1 VAMMLDRCS
10 FVAIRSISLST
21 VSPDPIIPVPMALRL
36 RQPYATRHRMV
47 RSPSAPLATGM
58 GRRLGHLIEG
68 CEILPDGSRLAL
80 PFCLVGPCRESGWL
94 ASTVEPSPLTR
105 PSTIRDQ
112 TPRSKMARSRSPS

>member
-1 VAMMLDRCS
+1 
-10 FVAIRSISLST
+10 
-21 VSPDPIIPVPMALRL
+21 
-36 RQPYATRHRMV
+36 
-47 RSPSAPLATGM
+47 M

-80 PFCLVGPCRESGWL
+80 PFCLVELLAPCRESGWL
-94 ASTVEPSPLTR
+94 ASTVELSPLTR